1 MDKYIEILDSLM
13 KSKKEEKPAPAGGKA
28 LSEKAPAAS
37 EKQEAKSEPKSVR
50 IWAEVIRKAE
60 QKDMSVGSFLKD
72 TLAFTDDDGRL
83 YIKCSNE
90 FTMMMLSDEGRKSLI
105 ASVASSVL
113 VKNITPQNIIFSKM
127 QANEKKM
134 PINDLIDTEE
144 N

>member
-1 MDKYIEILDSLM
+1 
-13 KSKKEEKPAPAGGKA
+13 
-28 LSEKAPAAS
+28 
-37 EKQEAKSEPKSVR
+37 
-50 IWAEVIRKAE
+50 
-60 QKDMSVGSFLKD
+60 
-72 TLAFTDDDGRL
+72 
-83 YIKCSNE
+83 
-90 FTMMMLSDEGRKSLI
+90 MMMLSDEGRKSLI